1 MQINKITAI
10 IGSVVVLVAFL
21 AILPTVISSTV
32 TAGATTGIDSAT
44 KSIVDLIPLVAV
56 VGGIGV
62 AGLIAISAVRGSK

>member
-1 MQINKITAI
+1 MNIGRIQGI
-10 IGSVVVLVAFL
+10 IGAVVVLVAFL

-56 VGGIGV
+56 GGGIRV
-62 AGLIAISAVRGSK
+62 AGLISFAAVKCK

>member
-1 MQINKITAI
+1 MNIGRIQGI
-10 IGSVVVLVAFL
+10 IGAVVVLVAFL

-32 TAGATTGIDSAT
+32 TAGATTGIDSPT

-62 AGLIAISAVRGSK
+62 AGLIALSAVRGSK

>member
-1 MQINKITAI
+1 MNIGKIQGI
-10 IGSVVVLVAFL
+10 IGAVVVLVAFL

-44 KSIVDLIPLVAV
+44 KSIVDLIPLVSV

-62 AGLIAISAVRGSK
+62 ASLIAFAAVKGK